1 MTRPPATPS
10 PTPAPTRLKILVI
23 DEDDQ
28 RGQTL
33 AAVLTA
39 TGYDVVSRA
48 GRDAYLPSVV
58 ADVSPDLV
66 LIEVAS
72 PDRDTLEQ
80 LNALHRE
87 HPRPVVMFAQD
98 DHEDTI
104 ARAVRAGVSAYIL
117 DGLENARVKPI
128 IDVAIAHFRHHQSLR
143 IELDRASS
151 ALDDRKAIDRA
162 KGLLM
167 DRRGIGEP
175 DAYAL
180 LRKLAMDRKARLGDI
195 AREVLATAERLE
207 RERKH
212 PS

>member
-1 MTRPPATPS
+1 MPRPD
-10 PTPAPTRLKILVI
+10 PAPTRLKILVI

-39 TGYDVVSRA
+39 TGYDVV
-48 GRDAYLPSVV
+48 GRSGNDAYLPSIVDKV
-58 ADVSPDLV
+58 GPDLV
-66 LIEVAS
+66 LIDVAS

-98 DHEDTI
+98 DDQDTI
-104 ARAVRAGVSAYIL
+104 SRAVRAGVSAYIL

-143 IELDRASS
+143 VELERASA

-167 DRRGIGEP
+167 DRRGVSEP

-180 LRKLAMDRKARLGDI
+180 LRKLAMDRKAKLGDI
-195 AREVLATAERLE
+195 AREVVATAERLE
-207 RERKH
+207 QERRKR
-212 PS
+212 P

>member
-1 MTRPPATPS
+1 MPRPH
-10 PTPAPTRLKILVI
+10 PTPTRLKILVI
-23 DEDDQ
+23 DEEEQ

-39 TGYDVVSRA
+39 TGYDVV
-48 GRDAYLPSVV
+48 GRSGHDAYLPSVV
-58 ADVSPDLV
+58 DEVRPDLV
-66 LIEVAS
+66 LIDVAS
-72 PDRDTLEQ
+72 PGRDTLEQ

-98 DHEDTI
+98 DDQDTI

-117 DGLENARVKPI
+117 DGLENTRVKPI

-143 IELDRASS
+143 IELERASA

-167 DRRGIGEP
+167 ERRGIGEP

-180 LRKLAMDRKARLGDI
+180 LRKLAMDRKAKLGDI
-195 AREVLATAERLE
+195 AREVLSSAQRLD
-207 RERKH
+207 RDRKN
-212 PS
+212 PA